1 MAGILGRNDIR
12 LGKDVTGSR
21 TQVID
26 SADRR
31 THDVELAAI
40 FSGVRHRRRTR
51 VLMNDNQSTS
61 APRRAARTLAVL
73 LLAACAACTSVTP
86 TQRPTGDATALEQRA
101 RAAAEAG
108 NSAAAADLYTQLA
121 TVSSGTTRIEY
132 LLEAARHAADYGDTA
147 LARRRV
153 GEARNG

>member
-1 MAGILGRNDIR
+1 MARILGRNDFR

-26 SADRR
+26 IADRR
-31 THDVELAAI
+31 THDVELAAV

-61 APRRAARTLAVL
+61 VLRHAARTLAVV

-86 TQRPTGDATALEQRA
+86 TQRPTGDVTALEQRA
-101 RAAAEAG
+101 RAAAESG
-108 NSAAAADLYTQLA
+108 NSAAATDLYTQLA
-121 TVSSGTTRIEY
+121 AASS
-132 LLEAARHAADYGDTA
+132 
-147 LARRRV
+147 
-153 GEARNG
+153 